1 MAIRT
6 FHDVVTGPEELRELI
21 GDPIEL
27 AVRAQLTA
35 LDQHCRAFI
44 AHSPFLLLGTA
55 NSEGKG
61 DVSPKGDPP
70 GFVQVLDDRTLVI
83 PDRPGN
89 RRLDTLMNIVVN
101 PEVGLLFLVPGM
113 EETLRVNGRA
123 TIVRDEELLDMTMVN
138 GKRPLLA
145 IVVDVEQAFLHCAKA
160 FKRSHLWDP
169 ESRVERGAIASLAQI
184 MMDQTNPEDCTVED
198 LEDMIEEAYKT
209 TLY

>member
-1 MAIRT
+1 MATRT

-21 GDPIEL
+21 GHPIEL
-27 AVRAQLTA
+27 AVRMQLTA

-44 AHSPFLLLGTA
+44 AHSPFLLIGTS
-55 NSEGKG
+55 NSVSQG

-89 RRLDTLMNIVVN
+89 RRLDTLMNIVGN

-123 TIVRDEELLDMTMVN
+123 TIVRDEELLDSMIVN

-145 IVVDVEQAFLHCAKA
+145 IVVEVHHAFLHCAKA
-160 FKRSHLWDP
+160 FKRSRLWDP
-169 ESRVERGAIASLAQI
+169 ESPAGARRNCIFGSDFNGPNESRGLHG
-184 MMDQTNPEDCTVED
+184 
-198 LEDMIEEAYKT
+198 
-209 TLY
+209 